1 MIGIK
6 DIPSFFAAAEVFLEG
21 TIAAALVLIW
31 LLIVALHLA
40 RGYMLTTLQK
50 FTLRLGADLW
60 WLIYLALR
68 DGLVAVAFILSFMF
82 FFFDV
87 ITMVSL
93 PLTGSLAAAVAF
105 AVLVIKLTTRG
116 DADERWFVVQT
127 YLVGL
132 GAVLYIVPFVLG
144 VEAGTLP
151 GPLAGVADFLVTDRN
166 PGWAIP
172 LSILSMAIVG
182 ALGIVALVYNL
193 RDVPATRRSAVRP
206 ADSDA

>member
-1 MIGIK
+1 MIGIQ

-21 TIAAALVLIW
+21 TIAAALVLVW

-68 DGLVAVAFILSFMF
+68 DGLVVVAFILSFQF
-82 FFFDV
+82 FYFDV
-87 ITMVSL
+87 MTMVSL
-93 PLTGSLAAAVAF
+93 PITGSMAAAAAF

-116 DADERWFVVQT
+116 DADERWFVIQT
-127 YLVGL
+127 YVLGL
-132 GAVLYIVPFVLG
+132 GAILYILPFVLG
-144 VEAGTLP
+144 VEVGVLP
-151 GPLAGVADFLVTDRN
+151 APLDGLANFLVTDRN
-166 PGWAIP
+166 PAWAIP
-172 LSILSMAIVG
+172 ISILSMAVVG
-182 ALGIVALVYNL
+182 ALGIVALAYNL
-193 RDVPATRRSAVRP
+193 RNVPVGRSGAART

>member
-1 MIGIK
+1 MIGID

-40 RGYMLTTLQK
+40 RGYMLLTLKK

-68 DGLVAVAFILSFMF
+68 DGLVVVAFILSFMF

-87 ITMVSL
+87 ITMVGL

-116 DADERWFVVQT
+116 DADERWFTAQT
-127 YLVGL
+127 YLLGL

-144 VEAGTLP
+144 VEAGTMP
-151 GPLAGVADFLVTDRN
+151 APLAAVANFLVTDRN
-166 PGWAIP
+166 PEWAIP
-172 LSILSMAIVG
+172 ISILSMAIVG

-193 RDVPATRRSAVRP
+193 RDVPATRRSGTRP
-206 ADSDA
+206 ADADA

>member
-1 MIGIK
+1 MIGIE

-40 RGYMLTTLQK
+40 RGYMLTNLKK

-68 DGLVAVAFILSFMF
+68 DGLVVIAFILSFMF

-87 ITMVSL
+87 MTMVAL
-93 PLTGSLAAAVAF
+93 PITGSLAAAVAF

-116 DADERWFVVQT
+116 DADERWFLVQT
-127 YLVGL
+127 VLVGL

-144 VEAGTLP
+144 VEAGTMP
-151 GPLAGVADFLVTDRN
+151 PPLATLADFLVTSEN
-166 PGWAIP
+166 PRWAIVF
-172 LSILSMAIVG
+172 SILSMAIVG
-182 ALGIVALVYNL
+182 ALGIAALVYNL
-193 RDVPATRRSAVRP
+193 RDVPATRRGAVRP
-206 ADSDA
+206 ADADA